1 MPLRLVKNAEG
12 DRTESPL
19 RDAEVE
25 RVIPLFRKG
34 EAFTLDMWTEGVDPK
49 NAKQVYDYLFSL
61 HIPPTVG
68 RLSIEE
74 LQALTA
80 VIVAGA
86 GF

>member
-1 MPLRLVKNAEG
+1 MGLRLVKNAEKG
-12 DRTESPL
+12 RETTTL
-19 RDAEVE
+19 QDAEVE

-34 EAFTLDMWTEGVDPK
+34 EAFTIDMWTEGVNPK
-49 NAKQVYDYLFSL
+49 DEKQVYDYLYSL

-74 LQALTA
+74 LKALTA

-86 GF
+86 GY